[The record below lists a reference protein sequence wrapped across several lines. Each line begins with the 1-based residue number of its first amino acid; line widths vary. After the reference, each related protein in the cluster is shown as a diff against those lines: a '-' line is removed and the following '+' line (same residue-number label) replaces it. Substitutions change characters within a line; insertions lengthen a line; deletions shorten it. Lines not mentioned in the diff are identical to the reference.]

1 MIQNIKRIKKTEQNS
16 INSIVLKRDHSIKLH
31 NLDKHYD
38 ISDETYYNRP
48 FSFRETYRTGKPK

>member
-1 MIQNIKRIKKTEQNS
+1 MIQNIKRIKKTEPN
-16 INSIVLKRDHSIKLH
+16 RDHSIKLH

-48 FSFRETYRTGKPK
+48 FSFKETTISLFIKIT